1 MRREEKNAVGRHTSC
16 QVAIHRFVRVW
27 FEECARPL
35 LTTSRADMGEAARSK
50 DGSLIYY
57 SQSWFRDRSSA

>member
-35 LTTSRADMGEAARSK
+35 LTTSSAITRSVLDRANAR
-50 DGSLIYY
+50 
-57 SQSWFRDRSSA
+57 